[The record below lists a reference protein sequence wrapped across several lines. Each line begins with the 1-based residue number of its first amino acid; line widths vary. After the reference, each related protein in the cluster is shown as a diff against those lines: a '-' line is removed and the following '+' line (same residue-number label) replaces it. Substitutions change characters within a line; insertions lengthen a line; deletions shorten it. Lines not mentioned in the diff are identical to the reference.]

1 MESISCIICG
11 SDNNSNYKKIKDILN
26 PLLTFNIVKCHCGFL
41 YLNPRPDSKEI
52 SKYYDDSYFPYTK
65 NKKAIN
71 LLYKWI
77 KKITFFWKYKILLKH
92 YPFCNKLLDYGG
104 GTGDFSSYMTNKNI
118 SALNYDPN
126 TGSAVNLSDSSLKR
140 KFDIITL
147 WHSIEHVHD
156 IKKLFKQIKFLLKEK
171 GLLFI
176 AIPNHDAYERENF
189 FIDDWVAYD
198 IPRHLYHFNTQT
210 FERLLEKNK
219 FIIKKSYS
227 MYQDTLFNILM
238 SSNDK
243 NPIRLLYRI
252 FCSIIS
258 IFFNKKKSSSLL
270 FICKKQ

>member
-1 MESISCIICG
+1 M
-11 SDNNSNYKKIKDILN
+11 
-26 PLLTFNIVKCHCGFL
+26 H
-41 YLNPRPDSKEI
+41 
-52 SKYYDDSYFPYTK
+52 
-65 NKKAIN
+65 
-71 LLYKWI
+71 
-77 KKITFFWKYKILLKH
+77 
-92 YPFCNKLLDYGG
+92 
-104 GTGDFSSYMTNKNI
+104 KNI

-126 TGSAVNLSDSSLKR
+126 TGATVNFSDSSLKR

-156 IKKLFKQIKFLLKEK
+156 IKKLFKQIEFLLKEK

-238 SSNDK
+238 SSNNK

-252 FCSIIS
+252 FYSIIF

-270 FICKKQ
+270 FVC